1 MTEPSNSNQPP
12 ARLLEGKKAL
22 IVGLASKHSIAKG
35 IADAFHQH
43 GAELAVTYQTEKLAP
58 RVQKFA
64 EDWNCNFVA
73 PCDLASDEDINKL
86 AEGLKDHWGEFDIVI
101 HSVGYAPVTALD
113 GSYLENT
120 SREDFRIAH
129 EISSY
134 SFTALA
140 TALNP
145 MIRSGGSL
153 LTLSYHG
160 SQQVIPNYNVMGL
173 AKASLEASVRYLAN
187 DFGNSNVRVNGI
199 SAGPIKTLAAAGIK
213 NFRKMLSDS
222 AEVAPLGRGVT
233 IEEVGNTA
241 TFLCSD
247 MASGIT
253 GEILYVDGGL
263 SKVGTMSK

>member
-1 MTEPSNSNQPP
+1 MSDTQNAPLG
-12 ARLLEGKKAL
+12 LLQGKRAL

-43 GAELAVTYQTEKLAP
+43 GAELAVTYQSEKLGP
-58 RVQKFA
+58 RVQAFA
-64 EDWNCNFVA
+64 DQWNCNFVQE
-73 PCDLASDEDINKL
+73 CDLGSDEDIATL
-86 AEGLKDHWGEFDIVI
+86 ADRLKAHWGEFDIVI
-101 HSVGYAPVTALD
+101 HSVGFAPATALD
-113 GSYLENT
+113 GSYLEHT
-120 SREDFRIAH
+120 SREDFKIAH
-129 EISSY
+129 DISSY

-140 TALNP
+140 SALAP
-145 MIRSGGSL
+145 MIRPGGSL

-173 AKASLEASVRYLAN
+173 AKASLEASVRYLAS
-187 DFGNSNVRVNGI
+187 DLGGNSVRVNGI

-222 AEVAPLGRGVT
+222 AEIAPLGRGVT

-241 TFLCSD
+241 TFLCSN

-253 GEILYVDGGL
+253 GEIVYVDGGL
-263 SKVGTMSK
+263 SKVGSVIR

>member
-1 MTEPSNSNQPP
+1 MSEQTTTG
-12 ARLLEGKKAL
+12 LLKGKRAL

-35 IADAFHQH
+35 IADAFHNH
-43 GAELAVTYQTEKLAP
+43 GAELAITYQTEKLGS
-58 RVQKFA
+58 RVETFA
-64 EDWNCNFVA
+64 EEWNCNFVQQ
-73 PCDLASDEDINKL
+73 CDLSKDEDIDQL
-86 AEGLKDHWGEFDIVI
+86 ASALKSHWGEFDIII

-113 GSYLENT
+113 GSYLEST
-120 SREDFRIAH
+120 SREDFKIAH

-140 TALNP
+140 SALNP
-145 MIRSGGSL
+145 MLRSGGSL

-173 AKASLEASVRYLAN
+173 AKASLEASVRYLAG
-187 DFGNSNVRVNGI
+187 DFGSSNIRVNAI

-253 GEILYVDGGL
+253 GEIVYVDGGL
-263 SKVGTMSK
+263 SKVGTMTAS

>member
-1 MTEPSNSNQPP
+1 MSNATTPMHG
-12 ARLLEGKKAL
+12 LLQGKRAL

-35 IADAFHQH
+35 IADAFHAH
-43 GAELAVTYQTEKLAP
+43 GAELALTYQTEKLGP
-58 RVQKFA
+58 RIKGFA
-64 EDWNCNFVA
+64 EEWNCNFVQQ
-73 PCDLASDEDINKL
+73 CDLSKDEDIESL
-86 AEGLKDHWGEFDIVI
+86 ATALKEHWGEFDIII
-101 HSVGYAPVTALD
+101 HSVGYAPVAALD
-113 GSYLENT
+113 GSYLEHT
-120 SREDFRIAH
+120 TREDFKIAH

-140 TALNP
+140 SAMNP

-173 AKASLEASVRYLAN
+173 AKASLEASVRYLAA
-187 DFGNSNVRVNGI
+187 DFGPSNIRVNSI

-222 AEVAPLGRGVT
+222 AEIAPLGRGVT

-253 GEILYVDGGL
+253 GEIVYVDGGL
-263 SKVGTMSK
+263 SKVGTITG